1 MPLKLR
7 VPLEQ
12 VQAAVGGFLVLDHP
26 TRCSRCGAQPAAH
39 YETHKLRLRIG
50 AKKPGLYRQTYEYSR
65 VYHLRIRVCQR
76 CYQADFAA
84 NPEEFEKDNTSL
96 GRLSRIYA
104 RIYTVGAIIAAAGLV
119 LMTNLVPATS
129 ALGVIKP
136 YWPFITGPGML
147 LVFGAWFH
155 HRLHSRRILEKLET
169 SGYDPVLHPRASVST
184 IVLENDR
191 DPQAIPLEI
200 SINDAEWAAE
210 CAAHYNWAIVNESEG
225 EN

>member
-26 TRCSRCGAQPAAH
+26 PRCSRCGAQPATDH
-39 YETHKLRLRIG
+39 ETHKLRLRIG

-65 VYHLRIRVCQR
+65 VYYLRVRVCQR

-104 RIYTVGAIIAAAGLV
+104 RLYTIGAIIAAAGLL

-129 ALGVIKP
+129 GLVAIKTC
-136 YWPFITGPGML
+136 WPFITGPGML

-155 HRLHSRRILEKLET
+155 HRLRSRRILETLAPT
-169 SGYDPVLHPRASVST
+169 GYDPTLHPRARVST
-184 IVLENDR
+184 KVLENDR

-200 SINDAEWAAE
+200 SISDAEWAAE
-210 CAAHYNWAIVNESEG
+210 CAAQYNWAIVNESEG